1 MQSKRHSLVE
11 SVINTFIGFFVSLL
25 IQVVLYPIMD
35 IPVTFGQNIL
45 ITMVFTVVS
54 IIRGYVIRRWF
65 NRSVKK
71 C

>member
-11 SVINTFIGFFVSLL
+11 SVTNTFIGFFVSLL

-45 ITMVFTVVS
+45 ITMIFTIVS

-65 NRSVKK
+65 NRTVKK
-71 C
+71 R

>member
-11 SVINTFIGFFVSLL
+11 SVTNTFIGFFISLL
-25 IQVVLYPIMD
+25 VQVVLYPIMD

-45 ITMVFTVVS
+45 ITMIFTIVS

-65 NRSVKK
+65 NRTVKK

>member
-1 MQSKRHSLVE
+1 MQSKKHSLVE
-11 SVINTFIGFFVSLL
+11 SITNTFIGFFVSLL

-45 ITMVFTVVS
+45 ITMIFTIVS

-65 NRSVKK
+65 NRTVKK